1 MDLKNKYAERKK
13 LGSLSIHEQLRIVEE
28 QSNESNTIIG
38 EICLS
43 SMSLNLTDREQNKRI
58 LADLF
63 GNASLVKDYGIL
75 GMGDVEYRWIFS
87 IRNLLIGICGISYY
101 GGPLSIG
108 GNYKVFRLDNEQNN
122 TVDIDKIEPAL
133 FGW

>member
-13 LGSLSIHEQLRIVEE
+13 LSSLSIHEQLRIIEE

-63 GNASLVKDYGIL
+63 GNASFVKDYGIL

-87 IRNLLIGICGISYY
+87 IRNLLIGIFGISYY

>member
-1 MDLKNKYAERKK
+1 MDLMNKHAERKK
-13 LGSLSIHEQLRIVEE
+13 LSSLSIHEQLSIIEE
-28 QSNESNTIIG
+28 QSNENNTIIG

-43 SMSLNLTDREQNKRI
+43 SISLNLTDREQNKRI

-63 GNASLVKDYGIL
+63 GNASLVKDYGIM

-87 IRNLLIGICGISYY
+87 IRNLLIGIFGISYY

-108 GNYKVFRLDNEQNN
+108 GNYKVYRLNNEQNN
-122 TVDIDKIEPAL
+122 MVDIEKIEPAL
-133 FGW
+133 FG

>member
-13 LGSLSIHEQLRIVEE
+13 LSSLSIHEQLSIIEE
-28 QSNESNTIIG
+28 QSNKSNTIIG

-43 SMSLNLTDREQNKRI
+43 SMFLNLNDREQNKRI

-87 IRNLLIGICGISYY
+87 IRNLLIGICGTSYY